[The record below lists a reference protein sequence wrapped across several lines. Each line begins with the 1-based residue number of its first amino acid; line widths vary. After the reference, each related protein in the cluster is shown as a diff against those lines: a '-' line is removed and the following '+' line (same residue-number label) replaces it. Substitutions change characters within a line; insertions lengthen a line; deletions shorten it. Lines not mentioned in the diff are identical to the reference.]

1 MSADVTAA
9 PVSARPDAPDQA
21 ARYEVMVA
29 ETRRLW
35 TENAD
40 LRAEVAA
47 LRRALGLRV

>member
-1 MSADVTAA
+1 MNADTPPAQPPA
-9 PVSARPDAPDQA
+9 PPADQA

-40 LRAEVAA
+40 LRAELAE